1 MTIAE
6 AESRVLGST
15 GDQDITGDE
24 LASTCHWRKSLR
36 PIRGAGER
44 RCKLLLRSGYPGVP
58 NGQHIKLDQYGR
70 QINRIRQ

>member
-24 LASTCHWRKSLR
+24 LASTCQIIVCLELAQIAPADSGNGWQR
-36 PIRGAGER
+36 ER
-44 RCKLLLRSGYPGVP
+44 VFRNLHAAEFSVVYRTLSIGT
-58 NGQHIKLDQYGR
+58 
-70 QINRIRQ
+70 

>member
-24 LASTCHWRKSLR
+24 LASTCQIIVCLELAQIAPADSG
-36 PIRGAGER
+36 RGGAA
-44 RCKLLLRSGYPGVP
+44 L
-58 NGQHIKLDQYGR
+58 
-70 QINRIRQ
+70 